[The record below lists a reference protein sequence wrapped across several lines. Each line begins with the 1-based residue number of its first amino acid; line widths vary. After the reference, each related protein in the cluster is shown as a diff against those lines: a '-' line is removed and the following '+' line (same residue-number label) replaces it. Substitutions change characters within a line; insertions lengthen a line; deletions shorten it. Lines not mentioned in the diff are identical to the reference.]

1 MNRKQFSF
9 SNLAMFVIIVLALV
23 ACNDSRV
30 YDKYQSLSI
39 DGWGRT
45 DTVTFN
51 VPRQE
56 EGIYNMDLGMRVFQN
71 YPYKSITLIVERT
84 VIRTQHKKQTS
95 QSYQDTVVCN
105 VIDNEGRLVGK
116 RGITTSAIEQ
126 RIGIFP
132 LQRNDSLKVS
142 VYHIMSKE
150 LLPGISDIGIQILK
164 RK

>member
-1 MNRKQFSF
+1 
-9 SNLAMFVIIVLALV
+9 MFVIIVLALV

-95 QSYQDTVVCN
+95 PSYQDTVVCN

-116 RGITTSAIEQ
+116 RGITTSTIEQ

-150 LLPGISDIGIQILK
+150 SLPGISDIGIQILK

>member
-95 QSYQDTVVCN
+95 QSYQ